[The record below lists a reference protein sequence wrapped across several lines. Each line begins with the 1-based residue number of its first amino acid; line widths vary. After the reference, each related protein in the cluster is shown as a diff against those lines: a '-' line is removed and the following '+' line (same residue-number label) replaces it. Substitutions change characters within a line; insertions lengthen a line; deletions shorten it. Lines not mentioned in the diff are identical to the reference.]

1 MRPIAKR
8 AMKPGPADFWTVAQ
22 RQKRLSL
29 LSFGLLFIFYF
40 FTTGIISAAFLLGL
54 GLFVSDLQFWGS
66 QFFLRYVLI
75 LLLVTAFLTFL
86 NFWQARKS
94 GANFILNRLQAYP
107 PQDDDRY
114 HLSFQNVLEE
124 ISLASGLPAVK
135 GYIIPSLNIN
145 SFSIIDRDN
154 RPAVGV
160 TEGLLAE
167 VSRDELQAVVAH
179 EVAHIKRG
187 DTYLLTLVCSLASFY
202 EKLVNSLERER
213 EGLSPDILYA
223 RSRQETIHPLL
234 YLASSISL
242 LLVNFLSVLISRQR
256 ELLADATAVEL
267 GRDPVALAR
276 VIYKAHVANSFL
288 GDFSLY
294 TPLFLVPPDSRE
306 ITESFWD
313 KLFNTHPPVMKRL
326 RLLTSMAHKS
336 ISEMLSEI
344 KEQEQKREK
353 ARIMAQATE
362 EMAGAKPEKN
372 SISELPSTREEDKVW
387 MVRKAGGGW
396 EGPFSIN
403 SLLALPFFSPGIRV
417 KNIRE
422 NIEGRAGN
430 FAVIR
435 KGMYNLWQQRAIDSR
450 QENNCPRC
458 QVELVETYYEGVK
471 IKKCLH
477 CQGKLIPLAAME
489 KIFARHEIGFS
500 PQLKEK
506 SKKIKQEIV
515 SMATLKRKPPAKQ
528 ALFCPQCGLQMAVK
542 PYSYQYLFP
551 VHKCFHC
558 GLIWF
563 EADDLET
570 LQCLVEQKDL

>member
-1 MRPIAKR
+1 MAER
-8 AMKPGPADFWTVAQ
+8 AMKTELADFWTVEQ

-40 FTTGIISAAFLLGL
+40 FATGIISAAFLMGL
-54 GLFVSDLQFWGS
+54 GFFVSDLQFWTS

-75 LLLVTAFLTFL
+75 LLLVTSLLTL
-86 NFWQARKS
+86 VNFWQAKKS

-107 PQDDDRY
+107 PQPDDRY

-124 ISLASGLPAVK
+124 ISLASGLPTVK

-145 SFSIIDRDN
+145 SFSIIGRDH

-202 EKLVNSLERER
+202 EKLVNSLEREK
-213 EGLSPDILYA
+213 EDSSPDILAA

-242 LLVNFLSVLISRQR
+242 VLVKFLSVLISRQR

-267 GRDPVALAR
+267 GRDPLALAR

-306 ITESFWD
+306 ITENFGD

-336 ISEMLSEI
+336 VGELLSAI
-344 KEQEQKREK
+344 REQEQEREK
-353 ARIMAQATE
+353 ARIVAQTSE
-362 EMAGAKPEKN
+362 EMAGAKPGQDLIGERRLN
-372 SISELPSTREEDKVW
+372 QEDKVW
-387 MVRKAGGGW
+387 LVRKAGGGW
-396 EGPFSIN
+396 EGPFSLN
-403 SLLALPFFSPGIRV
+403 SLLARPFFSPGIRV
-417 KNIRE
+417 KNLEE
-422 NIEGRAGN
+422 NVEGRAGD

-435 KGMYNLWQQRAIDSR
+435 RSMYNLWQKRAIDSR
-450 QENNCPRC
+450 QENKCPRC
-458 QVELVETYYEGVK
+458 RVELVETYYEGVK
-471 IKKCLH
+471 IKKCLR
-477 CQGKLIPLAAME
+477 CQGKLVPLAAME
-489 KIFARHEIGFS
+489 RIFARREIGFS

-506 SKKIKQEIV
+506 AKKIKEEIA
-515 SMATLKRKPPAKQ
+515 SMATLKRKPPAKP
-528 ALFCPQCGLQMAVK
+528 ALFCPECGLQMAVK
-542 PYSYQYLFP
+542 PYSYHYLLP

-570 LQCLVEQKDL
+570 LQCLVEEKD